1 MTLGG
6 KIMLKKIA
14 TFFVVWAIVIFAYLL
29 VFSIIER
36 LKWKTTRKVVIT
48 VDDNELLNLKELI
61 KLYPSKVR
69 IFYGVLE
76 YEDFIFYANQ
86 TFGANISKI
95 YMTPANYRRVVYS
108 LIDDGT
114 GAWIDWL
121 KSKIKQK
128 KINLETEKVLF
139 RINEQ
144 DRGEIVEFK

>member
-1 MTLGG
+1 
-6 KIMLKKIA
+6 MLKKIA

-61 KLYPSKVR
+61 KLYPSNVR

-95 YMTPANYRRVVYS
+95 YITPANYRRVVYS

>member
-1 MTLGG
+1 
-6 KIMLKKIA
+6 MLKKIA

-36 LKWKTTRKVVIT
+36 LKWKTTRKLVIT

-61 KLYPSKVR
+61 KLYPSNVR

-128 KINLETEKVLF
+128 NIDLATEKVLF

>member
-1 MTLGG
+1 MF
-6 KIMLKKIA
+6 IVLKKVAI
-14 TFFVVWAIVIFAYLL
+14 FFGLWTIIILAYLL
-29 VFSIIER
+29 VA
-36 LKWKTTRKVVIT
+36 L
-48 VDDNELLNLKELI
+48 
-61 KLYPSKVR
+61 
-69 IFYGVLE
+69 
-76 YEDFIFYANQ
+76 EDFIFYANQ

>member
-1 MTLGG
+1 
-6 KIMLKKIA
+6 MLKKIA

-61 KLYPSKVR
+61 KLYPSNVR

>member
-36 LKWKTTRKVVIT
+36 LKWKSTRKVVIT

-61 KLYPSKVR
+61 KLYPSNVR

>member
-1 MTLGG
+1 
-6 KIMLKKIA
+6 MLKKIA

-61 KLYPSKVR
+61 KLYPSNVR

-95 YMTPANYRRVVYS
+95 YMTPGNYRRVVYS

>member
-61 KLYPSKVR
+61 KLYPSNVR

>member
-1 MTLGG
+1 ML
-6 KIMLKKIA
+6 IVLKKIG
-14 TFFVVWAIVIFAYLL
+14 TFFATWAIVILVYLL
-29 VFSIIER
+29 VLSIIER
-36 LKWKTTRKVVIT
+36 LKNWKTTRKVVIT
-48 VDDNELLNLKELI
+48 VNDNELLDLKELI
-61 KLYPSKVR
+61 KLYPSDVR

-76 YEDFIFYANQ
+76 YEDFIIHVNQ

>member
-1 MTLGG
+1 
-6 KIMLKKIA
+6 MLKKIA

-36 LKWKTTRKVVIT
+36 LKWKTTRKAVIT

-61 KLYPSKVR
+61 KLYPSNVR

-128 KINLETEKVLF
+128 KLT
-139 RINEQ
+139 
-144 DRGEIVEFK
+144 

>member
-1 MTLGG
+1 
-6 KIMLKKIA
+6 MLKKIA

-36 LKWKTTRKVVIT
+36 LKWKTIRKVVIT

-61 KLYPSKVR
+61 KLYPSNVR

>member
-1 MTLGG
+1 
-6 KIMLKKIA
+6 MLKKIA

-61 KLYPSKVR
+61 KLYPSNVR

-76 YEDFIFYANQ
+76 YEDFILYVNQ

>member
-1 MTLGG
+1 
-6 KIMLKKIA
+6 MLKKIA

-36 LKWKTTRKVVIT
+36 LKWKTTRKAVIT

-61 KLYPSKVR
+61 KLYPSNVR

>member
-36 LKWKTTRKVVIT
+36 LKWKTTRKAVIT

-61 KLYPSKVR
+61 KLYPSNVR

>member
-1 MTLGG
+1 
-6 KIMLKKIA
+6 MLKKIA

-61 KLYPSKVR
+61 KLYPSNVR

-144 DRGEIVEFK
+144 DRGEILEFK

>member
-1 MTLGG
+1 
-6 KIMLKKIA
+6 MLKKIA

-61 KLYPSKVR
+61 KLYPSNVR

-114 GAWIDWL
+114 GAWTDWL

>member
-1 MTLGG
+1 
-6 KIMLKKIA
+6 MLKKIA

-61 KLYPSKVR
+61 KLYPSNVR

-128 KINLETEKVLF
+128 KN
-139 RINEQ
+139 
-144 DRGEIVEFK
+144 

>member
-1 MTLGG
+1 
-6 KIMLKKIA
+6 MLKKIA
-14 TFFVVWAIVIFAYLL
+14 TFFVVWAIVIFVYLL

-61 KLYPSKVR
+61 KLYPSNVR

-76 YEDFIFYANQ
+76 YEDFILYVNQ

>member
-1 MTLGG
+1 
-6 KIMLKKIA
+6 MLKKIA

-48 VDDNELLNLKELI
+48 VDDNDLLNLKELI
-61 KLYPSKVR
+61 KLYPSNVR

>member
-1 MTLGG
+1 
-6 KIMLKKIA
+6 MLKKIA
-14 TFFVVWAIVIFAYLL
+14 TFFVVWAIVIFVYLL

-61 KLYPSKVR
+61 KLYPSNVR

-76 YEDFIFYANQ
+76 YEDFILYVNQ

-128 KINLETEKVLF
+128 KN
-139 RINEQ
+139 
-144 DRGEIVEFK
+144 

>member
-14 TFFVVWAIVIFAYLL
+14 TFFVVWAIVIFVYLL

-61 KLYPSKVR
+61 KLYPSNVR

-76 YEDFIFYANQ
+76 YEDFILYVNQ

-128 KINLETEKVLF
+128 KN
-139 RINEQ
+139 
-144 DRGEIVEFK
+144 

>member
-1 MTLGG
+1 
-6 KIMLKKIA
+6 MLKKIA

-61 KLYPSKVR
+61 KLYPSNVR

-108 LIDDGT
+108 LIDDGSFI
-114 GAWIDWL
+114 WINWL
-121 KSKIKQK
+121 KRKIKQEN
-128 KINLETEKVLF
+128 INLATENVLF
-139 RINEQ
+139 KINEQ
-144 DRGEIVEFK
+144 NMGEIIKFK

>member
-1 MTLGG
+1 
-6 KIMLKKIA
+6 MLKKIA

-61 KLYPSKVR
+61 KLYPSNVR

-95 YMTPANYRRVVYS
+95 YMTPVFYRRVVYS

>member
-1 MTLGG
+1 
-6 KIMLKKIA
+6 
-14 TFFVVWAIVIFAYLL
+14 
-29 VFSIIER
+29 
-36 LKWKTTRKVVIT
+36 
-48 VDDNELLNLKELI
+48 
-61 KLYPSKVR
+61 
-69 IFYGVLE
+69 
-76 YEDFIFYANQ
+76 
-86 TFGANISKI
+86 
-95 YMTPANYRRVVYS
+95 MTPANYRRVVYS